1 MLKKLR
7 QIASKLP
14 GLRHAVS
21 ESTIILKNDANH
33 IERFPHGEVVE
44 MMQCS
49 VIIKFV
55 DSFVIR

>member
-7 QIASKLP
+7 QIASKSP

-21 ESTIILKNDANH
+21 ESTSIMKNDANH
-33 IERFPHGEVVE
+33 IERLPHTKDLE
-44 MMQCS
+44 MMLCS